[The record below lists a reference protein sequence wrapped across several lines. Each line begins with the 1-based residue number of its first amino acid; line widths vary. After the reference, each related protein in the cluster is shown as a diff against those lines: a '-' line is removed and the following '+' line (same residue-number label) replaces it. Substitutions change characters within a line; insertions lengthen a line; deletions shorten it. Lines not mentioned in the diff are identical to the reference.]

1 NIRELEGA
9 LIRVT
14 AFASLNQQS
23 VDISLAEV
31 VLKDLIPEGRET
43 PVTPERIIA
52 ETADYF
58 DISADD
64 LLGTSRAQTLVTARQ
79 IAMYL

>member
-1 NIRELEGA
+1 ME
-9 LIRVT
+9 
-14 AFASLNQQS
+14 
-23 VDISLAEV
+23 ISLAEV

-52 ETADYF
+52 ETAAYF

-79 IAMYL
+79 IEMYV